1 MKKKLL
7 LAIAFIVIVG
17 QVHSY
22 ASAAASYGGGA
33 TSIAIKKYKAGNYT
47 GCLQDA
53 KNIVSKDPSNAVAYY
68 YMAMS
73 YAQAGRKDE
82 AIEAYKKVLSLKP
95 NATLSGY
102 AATGKRCLETPD
114 KCSDSPESS
123 DIDKAVASP
132 FGDGLSD
139 TVRTNL
145 EQKHLDAIRME
156 INHGDDVNNY
166 KFRQFKDYTNDRSD
180 VKTEDKISQEKEPTN
195 DEIVAALRT
204 LKKAGLNPVS
214 QNTANP
220 YAQIANTQNPEMAQL
235 NMLMGSNNQGNN
247 NNNAMLNMIPY
258 MLSQKDNQG
267 SAYTPQMMQAMMMN
281 SMLPDFNFNTNNDNK

>member
-7 LAIAFIVIVG
+7 LAIAIIAIVG
-17 QVHSY
+17 QIHSY
-22 ASAAASYGGGA
+22 ASAASYGGGT

-53 KNIVSKDPSNAVAYY
+53 QSIVSKDPSNAVAYY

-73 YAQAGRKDE
+73 YAKAGRKDE

-95 NATLSGY
+95 NATLSDY
-102 AATGKRCLETPD
+102 ATTGKRCLETPD
-114 KCSDSPESS
+114 KCYDTPESS
-123 DIDKAVASP
+123 DVDKAVASP

-139 TVRTNL
+139 AVRTNL
-145 EQKHLDAIRME
+145 EQKHLDAVRME
-156 INHGDDVNNY
+156 INRGDDVNNY
-166 KFRQFKDYTNDRSD
+166 KFRQFKDYSNDRSD
-180 VKTEDKISQEKEPTN
+180 IKTEDKIAQEKEPTN

-204 LKKAGLNPVS
+204 LKKAGLNPVA
-214 QNTANP
+214 QTATNP
-220 YAQIANTQNPEMAQL
+220 YAQIANTQNSEMAQL

-247 NNNAMLNMIPY
+247 NNAMMNMIPY
-258 MLSQKDNQG
+258 MLSQKDGQG